1 MPDTFQSFRTD
12 LGPLGGDVTLVLCGF
27 LFLGL
32 YVAWN
37 VDPWRSLLAWVS
49 TTSIQFSAGS
59 FHISVSDLFLLPLLV
74 GTLITWAGS
83 RNKGVKPPIAVLVFA
98 LLFLTVGNIVTAFTL
113 GRLPQWTWLN
123 KDLGLLALL
132 IPYWSMLTLCH
143 DQSRTE
149 KLLKTFLVSV
159 SILNLIGLALY
170 VSSLFTGLGS
180 FVNYGGMRFTGFM
193 LDPNGYA
200 GLTAVAAIIQV
211 ATLILRPK
219 TGVATLLYLL
229 NSCALIAGCLLT
241 LSRGGFLSLLAG
253 GVMLLL
259 FTKGRSSYAIAFV
272 LLAIS
277 IGVHELSVS
286 TDLSAATQRRAD
298 DRGAI
303 DSRIDFM
310 EQGMKMYLSSPLTV
324 ATGIGIGTFIEDSPQ
339 FFGDAHQIHNTY
351 VWLLVEGGPVILIA
365 YLFIL
370 YQCLRQSFWVYRHV
384 PPLRYA
390 AAGCF
395 CGLVTIMIWSGT
407 VEGMYHHH
415 VWVLLALS
423 ELLWAN
429 CRKDI
434 SHRQMSLRAVRRS
447 DGDVYAPAFS

>member
-27 LFLGL
+27 LFLGS

-59 FHISVSDLFLLPLLV
+59 FHTSVSDLFLLPLLI

-83 RNKGVKPPIAVLVFA
+83 RNKGVKPPTAVLVFA
-98 LLFLTVGNIVTAFTL
+98 LLFLTIGNIVTAFTL

-170 VSSLFTGLGS
+170 VSSLFTGFGS
-180 FVNYGGMRFTGFM
+180 FVNYGGMRFIGFM

-229 NSCALIAGCLLT
+229 NSCALVAGCLLT

-253 GVMLLL
+253 GLMLLL
-259 FTKGRSSYAIAFV
+259 FTKGRSAYAIAFV

-277 IGVHELSVS
+277 IGVHELSES
-286 TDLSAATQRRAD
+286 TDLNAATQRRAD

-324 ATGIGIGTFIEDSPQ
+324 ATGIGIGTFIDESPQ

-351 VWLLVEGGPVILIA
+351 VWLLVEGGPLIFGA
-365 YLFIL
+365 YLLIL
-370 YQCLRQSFWVYRHV
+370 CRCLRQNFSIYRRSLQ
-384 PPLRYA
+384 LRYA

-395 CGLVTIMIWSGT
+395 CALVATIVWCSS
-407 VEGMYHHH
+407 VEGAYHHH
-415 VWVLLALS
+415 VWILLAFS
-423 ELLWAN
+423 ELLY
-429 CRKDI
+429 
-434 SHRQMSLRAVRRS
+434 SHSRRALSSQQFQVRPFDPPFHYTPVLS
-447 DGDVYAPAFS
+447 QA

>member
-1 MPDTFQSFRTD
+1 MPDNFQSFRNV
-12 LGPLGGDVTLVLCGF
+12 LGDMGGDVTLVLLAF
-27 LFLGL
+27 LILVL

-37 VDPWRSLLAWVS
+37 IDPWRSLLAWVA
-49 TTSIQFSAGS
+49 TTSVQFSAGS
-59 FHISVSDLFLLPLLV
+59 FHISVSDLFLLPLLI
-74 GTLITWAGS
+74 GTVIAWASS
-83 RNKGVKPPIAVLVFA
+83 RDKGVKPPTAVLLFA
-98 LLFLTVGNIVTAFTL
+98 LLFLTVGNIVTAFAL

-170 VSSLFTGLGS
+170 VTSLFAGFGS
-180 FVNYGGMRFTGFM
+180 FVNYGGMRFVGFM

-200 GLTAVAAIIQV
+200 GLTAVAATMQV
-211 ATLILRPK
+211 ATLILKQK
-219 TGVATLLYLL
+219 TGVAILLHLL

-253 GVMLLL
+253 GLMLLL
-259 FTKGRSSYAIAFV
+259 FTKGRSAYAITFF
-272 LLAIS
+272 LLATS
-277 IGVHELSVS
+277 LGVHELSVS
-286 TDLSAATQRRAD
+286 TDLKASIHRRAD
-298 DRGAI
+298 DRENI
-303 DSRIDFM
+303 DSRIDYM
-310 EQGMKMYLSSPLTV
+310 EQGMKMYLSSPLTL
-324 ATGIGIGTFIEDSPQ
+324 ATGIGIGTFIEESPQ

-365 YLFIL
+365 YLFIF
-370 YQCLRQSFWVYRHV
+370 YRCLRHSFWVYRHV

-395 CGLVTIMIWSGT
+395 CGLVVIMIWSGT

-415 VWVLLALS
+415 VWVVLALS

-429 CRKDI
+429 SRRDI
-434 SHRQMSLRAVRRS
+434 SYRQMSLQAVRRS
-447 DGDVYAPAFS
+447 NGGAYAPAFS

>member
-1 MPDTFQSFRTD
+1 MPDTFQSFRTV
-12 LGPLGGDVTLVLCGF
+12 LGDMGGDVTLVLLAF
-27 LFLGL
+27 LLLVL

-37 VDPWRSLLAWVS
+37 IDPWRSLLAWVA
-49 TTSIQFSAGS
+49 TTSVQFSAGS
-59 FHISVSDLFLLPLLV
+59 FHVSVSDLFLLPLLI
-74 GTLITWAGS
+74 GTVIAWASS
-83 RNKGVKPPIAVLVFA
+83 RNKGVKPPATVLVFA
-98 LLFLTVGNIVTAFTL
+98 LLFLAVGNIVTAFTL

-149 KLLKTFLVSV
+149 RLLKTFLVSV
-159 SILNLIGLALY
+159 SVLNLVGLSLY
-170 VSSLFTGLGS
+170 VSSLFTGFGS
-180 FVNYGGMRFTGFM
+180 FVNYGGMRFVGFM

-200 GLTAVAAIIQV
+200 GLTAVAAVIQV
-211 ATLILRPK
+211 ATLILKPK
-219 TGVATLLYLL
+219 TGVATLLHLL
-229 NSCALIAGCLLT
+229 NSCALVAGCLLT

-259 FTKGRSSYAIAFV
+259 FTKGRSAYTIALV
-272 LLAIS
+272 LFAML
-277 IGVHELSVS
+277 IGAHELSVS
-286 TDLSAATQRRAD
+286 TDLNASIHRRAD
-298 DRGAI
+298 DRGGI
-303 DSRIDFM
+303 DTRIDYM
-310 EQGMKMYLSSPLTV
+310 EQGMKMYLSSPLTL
-324 ATGIGIGTFIEDSPQ
+324 ATGIGVGTFIEESPQ

-351 VWLLVEGGPVILIA
+351 VWLLVEGGPLILIA

-395 CGLVTIMIWSGT
+395 CGLVVIMIWSGT

-415 VWVLLALS
+415 VWILLAFS
-423 ELLWAN
+423 ELLY
-429 CRKDI
+429 
-434 SHRQMSLRAVRRS
+434 SHSRRALSIRQFQVRPS
-447 DGDVYAPAFS
+447 DPRCLCAPVLNQA